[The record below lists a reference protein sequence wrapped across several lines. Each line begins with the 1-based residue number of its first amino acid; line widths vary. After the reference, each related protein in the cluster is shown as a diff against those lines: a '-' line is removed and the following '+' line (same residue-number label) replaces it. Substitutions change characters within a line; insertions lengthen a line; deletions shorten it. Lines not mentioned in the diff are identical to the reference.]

1 AAGPSPLRGALPGE
15 PGRGHLRPVP
25 ADAGR
30 RGRDLPAGAGPPAAG
45 AGGRGPAR
53 LPGVPGRAAR
63 VPQGGDDPR
72 RTGGG
77 ALPVRPGVRLRRG
90 GAGRGAAAVTRRWR
104 PRALRRGDPVAAA
117 SPCSPPDPDRLDA
130 AVPVP
135 EGWGLEVRVQPHARD
150 RHPDLGH
157 LAGTDADRANGLQDA
172 LAVPDV
178 AAVFCARGGDG
189 AHRTLERLDL
199 AALRGAE
206 PKAFVGFSDVTALHE
221 ALSVE
226 LGAVTLHGPVVGT
239 AYFAGDTAA
248 EEDLRAHLFEPE
260 SRLRIAPPGAEPL
273 IGGSARGVL
282 IGGNLSLLSDGLA
295 TPHSRPSA
303 EGGLLLLE
311 DVGEDVS

>member
-1 AAGPSPLRGALPGE
+1 M
-15 PGRGHLRPVP
+15 
-25 ADAGR
+25 
-30 RGRDLPAGAGPPAAG
+30 
-45 AGGRGPAR
+45 
-53 LPGVPGRAAR
+53 
-63 VPQGGDDPR
+63 
-72 RTGGG
+72 
-77 ALPVRPGVRLRRG
+77 
-90 GAGRGAAAVTRRWR
+90 TRRWR
-104 PRALRRGDPVAAA
+104 PRALRRGDLVAVA
-117 SPCSPPDPDRLDA
+117 SPCSPPDPERLDA
-130 AVPVP
+130 AVRVL

-150 RHPDLGH
+150 RHPDLGY
-157 LAGTDADRANGLQDA
+157 LAGSDADRAKDLQDA
-172 LAVPDV
+172 LAAPDV

-199 AALRGAE
+199 GALRGAE
-206 PKAFVGFSDVTALHE
+206 PKAFIGFSDVTALHE

-239 AYFAGDTAA
+239 AYFAGDPAA

-273 IGGSARGVL
+273 VGGSARGVL

-311 DVGEDVS
+311 DVGEDVSRLDRMLTQLLRSGWLDGVRGVLLGSWADCTPGPGEIRAMMLDRLAPLGVPVVDGFGFGHIPAQLTIALGAAAALDADAGTLVLDEPALEPAAG